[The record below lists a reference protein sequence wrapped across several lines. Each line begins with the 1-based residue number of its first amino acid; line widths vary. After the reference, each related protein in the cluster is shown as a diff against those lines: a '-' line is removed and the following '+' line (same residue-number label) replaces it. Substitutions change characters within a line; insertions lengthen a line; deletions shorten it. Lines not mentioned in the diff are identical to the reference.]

1 MKFSSEIKVGITVLL
16 AAIAAV
22 IGFRFMSDVPVFR
35 QTLQVET
42 VFNRVDGLATGS
54 QIYIKGVKVGSVG
67 NMEFTDT
74 DSVQVTMRLDV
85 PNSIPRGSVALLT
98 SLGLIEGKSIVIE
111 LGDSDERVEFGE
123 KIEGIYVESMME
135 VLGSKGEE
143 LGEDVS
149 ASLGE
154 LNLFLRQLNRTLDD
168 ETRVTLNETMQS
180 TATATRRIADLLEG
194 KNNEITGAIDAA
206 SSMLVQLDSLAT
218 DSRPQIEALM
228 SSIQE
233 NVDEL
238 EKLRTELESTTA
250 NLNSILQKIDE
261 GEGTIGK
268 LVNDPAVY
276 DNLDELTKELTNLIK
291 GINENPGR
299 YLRHMSLIEIF

>member
-22 IGFRFMSDVPVFR
+22 IGFRFMSDVPIFR
-35 QTLQVET
+35 QTLQIET
-42 VFNRVDGLATGS
+42 VFDRVDGLAVGS
-54 QIYIKGVKVGSVG
+54 QVYIKGVKVGSVG
-67 NMEFTDT
+67 NMQFTET
-74 DSVQVTMRLDV
+74 DSVQVSMRLDV

-111 LGDSDERVEFGE
+111 LGDSDERVGFGE

-154 LNLFLRQLNRTLDD
+154 LNQFLRQLNKTLDD
-168 ETRVTLNETMQS
+168 DTRVTLNESLES
-180 TATATRRIADLLEG
+180 TANATRRIAGLLEG
-194 KNNEITGAIDAA
+194 KENEISEAIDAA

-218 DSRPQIEALM
+218 DSRPQIETLM
-228 SSIQE
+228 ASIQE
-233 NVDEL
+233 NVDDL
-238 EKLRTELESTTA
+238 ENLRTELETTTTS
-250 NLNSILQKIDE
+250 LNGILQKIE
-261 GEGTIGK
+261 NGEGTIGK

-276 DNLDELTKELTNLIK
+276 DNIDELTKELTKLIK

>member
-16 AAIAAV
+16 AAVAAV

-54 QIYIKGVKVGSVG
+54 QIYIKGVKVGSVAK
-67 NMEFTDT
+67 MEFTET

-85 PNSIPRGSVALLT
+85 PDSIPRGSVAMLT
-98 SLGLIEGKSIVIE
+98 SLGLIEGKSIIIE
-111 LGDSDERVEFGE
+111 LGDLDERVEFGE

-135 VLGSKGEE
+135 VLGSKGED

-154 LNLFLRQLNRTLDD
+154 LNQFLRQLNRTLDD

-180 TATATRRIADLLEG
+180 TATATRKIADLLEG

-206 SSMLVQLDSLAT
+206 SSMLIQLDSLAT
-218 DSRPQIEALM
+218 DSRPQIEALL

-276 DNLDELTKELTNLIK
+276 ENLDELTKELTNLIK

>member
-1 MKFSSEIKVGITVLL
+1 LKFSSEIKVGITVLL

-42 VFNRVDGLATGS
+42 VFNRVDGLSAGS
-54 QIYIKGVKVGSVG
+54 QIYIKGVKVGSVA
-67 NMEFTDT
+67 NMEFTET
-74 DSVQVTMRLDV
+74 DSVLVTMRLDV

-123 KIEGIYVESMME
+123 KIEGFYVESMME

-154 LNLFLRQLNRTLDD
+154 LNQFLRQLNRTLDD

-180 TATATRRIADLLEG
+180 TATATRRIANLLEG
-194 KNNEITGAIDAA
+194 KENEITDAIDAA
-206 SSMLVQLDSLAT
+206 SSMLIQLDSLTT

-238 EKLRTELESTTA
+238 EILRTELESTTA
-250 NLNSILQKIDE
+250 NLNRILLKIDE
-261 GEGTIGK
+261 GEGTIGR
-268 LVNDPAVY
+268 LVNDPAIY